1 MNDLLIYGT
10 GGAIITIACQILMF
24 EANDEKPIS
33 WRPFI
38 IGSALGVSVLVK
50 VLYLGLSLSGWS
62 IFMSIHYL
70 QISSDVV

>member
-33 WRPFI
+33 WEPFI
-38 IGSALGVSVLVK
+38 IGSALGVSVLVALHF
-50 VLYLGLSLSGWS
+50 VLSW
-62 IFMSIHYL
+62 
-70 QISSDVV
+70 IS